1 MQVLHGLWLP
11 APTGTT
17 PHSAHLHCWQA
28 PLCLVGSETEDGMS
42 QGQSA
47 EHLVSCSMEAAKN
60 IDSYELQVWMGEL
73 LSVTGTE
80 TGTAAACRI
89 PAHLLVGGW
98 G

>member
-1 MQVLHGLWLP
+1 MACGCP
-11 APTGTT
+11 DPTGTT

-28 PLCLVGSETEDGMS
+28 PLCLVRSKAEDGMS

-47 EHLVSCSMEAAKN
+47 EHLVGCSMEAAKSV
-60 IDSYELQVWMGEL
+60 DSYMLQVWLESLIAGPD
-73 LSVTGTE
+73 TDA
-80 TGTAAACRI
+80 AAACRI